1 VKKNAKRKANQDER
15 AGQHYQQRNRREASL
30 PCGLLCV
37 LNDTQCLRISK
48 FPNVHVHP
56 NLLPTPGV
64 ASKRDDNVMPRG
76 AYWPRLPSD
85 GYHHSIRHANDV
97 TLGRHDRHHTRRH
110 AGHQATRQLLSQHLP
125 TPGWPSLTLGPAGVA
140 TRTGHHTADSAP
152 TIPRRLATPARN
164 DSPHQPGPSLQGA
177 DKAIPLHINRLS
189 FPTLS
194 LCCIPFLSVRH
205 AIQSLLIRLLVFV
218 YSL

>member
-1 VKKNAKRKANQDER
+1 MA
-15 AGQHYQQRNRREASL
+15 
-30 PCGLLCV
+30 
-37 LNDTQCLRISK
+37 T
-48 FPNVHVHP
+48 
-56 NLLPTPGV
+56 TT
-64 ASKRDDNVMPRG
+64 
-76 AYWPRLPSD
+76 AY
-85 GYHHSIRHANDV
+85 V

-218 YSL
+218 YSLWAPRTGPYNWRPCLFRHLESQQGKIRSKMYFV